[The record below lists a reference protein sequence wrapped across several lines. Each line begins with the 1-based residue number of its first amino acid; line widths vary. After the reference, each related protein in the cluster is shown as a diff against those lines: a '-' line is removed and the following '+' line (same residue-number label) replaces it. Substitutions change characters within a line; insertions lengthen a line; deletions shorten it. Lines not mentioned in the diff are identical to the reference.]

1 MKLSPFGALLET
13 MYGDTMTV
21 YRHTTSTNSDGT
33 TSTELSQNAIYT
45 DIPCRISATKP
56 DYSESLLV
64 DKNPQRAE
72 IKIFCGTKYDIHK
85 GDKIVATKK
94 QDDGTTL
101 ITYTG
106 ISNLPLV
113 YVTHVEIVLV
123 DVGDA

>member
-21 YRHTTSTNSDGT
+21 YRHATSINSDGT
-33 TSTELSQNAIYT
+33 TSTKLSPNAVYT
-45 DIPCRISATKP
+45 DIPCRISATKL
-56 DYSESLLV
+56 DNSESSLV

-72 IKIFCGTKYDIHK
+72 IKIFCSTQYGIHK
-85 GDKIVATKK
+85 GDKIVAKKK

-106 ISNLPLV
+106 TSNLPLI
-113 YVTHVEIVLV
+113 YVTHTEVVLV

>member
-1 MKLSPFGALLET
+1 MKLSPFGALLEI
-13 MYGDTMTV
+13 MYVDTMTV
-21 YRHTTSTNSDGT
+21 YRHTISTNSDGT
-33 TSTELSQNAIYT
+33 TSTKLSPNAVYT

-56 DYSESLLV
+56 DNSESSLV

-72 IKIFCGTKYDIHK
+72 IKIFCSTQYDIHK

-94 QDDGTTL
+94 QDNGAIL

-106 ISNLPLV
+106 TSNLPLI

>member
-13 MYGDTMTV
+13 MYVDTMTV

-33 TSTELSQNAIYT
+33 TSIKLSQNAIYT
-45 DIPCRISATKP
+45 DIPCRISATIP
-56 DYSESLLV
+56 DNSESSLV

-72 IKIFCGTKYDIHK
+72 IKIFCGTQYDIHK

-94 QDDGTTL
+94 QDNGTTL

-106 ISNLPLV
+106 TSNLPLI

>member
-13 MYGDTMTV
+13 MYVDTMTV
-21 YRHTTSTNSDGT
+21 YRYTTSTNSDGT
-33 TSTELSQNAIYT
+33 TSIKLSPNAVYT

-56 DYSESLLV
+56 DNSESSLV

-72 IKIFCGTKYDIHK
+72 IKIFCSTQYGIHK
-85 GDKIVATKK
+85 GDKIVAKKK

-106 ISNLPLV
+106 TSNLPLI
-113 YVTHVEIVLV
+113 YVTHTEVVLV

>member
-13 MYGDTMTV
+13 MYQDTMTV
-21 YRHTTSTNSDGT
+21 YRYTTSTNSDGT
-33 TSTELSQNAIYT
+33 TSTNLSQDAIYT

-56 DYSESLLV
+56 DNSESSLV

-72 IKIFCGTKYDIHK
+72 IKIFCSTKYDIHK

-106 ISNLPLV
+106 TSNLPLV

>member
-13 MYGDTMTV
+13 MYVDTMTV

-33 TSTELSQNAIYT
+33 TSIKLSQNAIYT
-45 DIPCRISATKP
+45 DIPCRISATIP
-56 DYSESLLV
+56 DNSESSLV

-72 IKIFCGTKYDIHK
+72 IKIFCSTQYDIHK

-94 QDDGTTL
+94 QDNGATL

-106 ISNLPLV
+106 TSNLPLI

>member
-33 TSTELSQNAIYT
+33 TSTNLSQNAIYT
-45 DIPCRISATKP
+45 DIPCRISATRS
-56 DYSESLLV
+56 DNSESSLV

-72 IKIFCGTKYDIHK
+72 IKIFCGTQYGIHK

-94 QDDGTTL
+94 QDNGTTL

-106 ISNLPLV
+106 TSNLPLI

>member
-1 MKLSPFGALLET
+1 MQLSRFGALLET
-13 MYGDTMTV
+13 MYVDTMTV

-33 TSTELSQNAIYT
+33 TSINLSQDAIYT

-56 DYSESLLV
+56 DNSESSLD

-72 IKIFCGTKYDIHK
+72 IKIFCGTQYDIRK

-94 QDDGTTL
+94 QDNGTTL

-106 ISNLPLV
+106 TSNLPLI
-113 YVTHVEIVLV
+113 YVTHVEIMLV
-123 DVGDA
+123 DAGDA